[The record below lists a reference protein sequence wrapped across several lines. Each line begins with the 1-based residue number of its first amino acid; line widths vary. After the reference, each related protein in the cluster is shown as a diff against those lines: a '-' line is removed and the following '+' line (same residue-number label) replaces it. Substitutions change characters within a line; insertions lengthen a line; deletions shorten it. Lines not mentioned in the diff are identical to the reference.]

1 MKKII
6 ASCAILVLAWMS
18 QCDSAFAANLG
29 TLVDCDQSP
38 AFTKRL
44 NTSVKKLET
53 RLAKYEAGTPP
64 ALALEQQ
71 IERTKTRFQRYSDSD
86 LLCGADG
93 LPHLVADGDLKHA
106 SEFIIPGVM
115 FLYITGWIG
124 WAGRRYVQT
133 VAKTKNPTEKEIIID
148 VPLALQIMLSAY
160 FWPVLAWQEFVSGD
174 FVVAQEDITIS
185 PR

>member
-1 MKKII
+1 MKKFI
-6 ASCAILVLAWMS
+6 ASLSIVVFAWASAIG
-18 QCDSAFAANLG
+18 SAQAANIG

-44 NTSVKKLET
+44 NASVKKLES
-53 RLAKYEAGTPP
+53 RLSKYEPGTPP

-71 IERTKTRFQRYSDSD
+71 IERTKSRFKRYGESN
-86 LLCGADG
+86 LLCGTDG
-93 LPHLVADGDLKHA
+93 LPHLVTDGDLTHA

-124 WAGRRYVQT
+124 WAGRRYIQT
-133 VAKTKNPTEKEIIID
+133 VASTKNPTEKEIILD
-148 VPLALQIMLSAY
+148 VPLAIKIMLSAY

-174 FVVAQEDITIS
+174 FVVAQDDITIS

>member
-6 ASCAILVLAWMS
+6 ASCAIVMLAWMS
-18 QCDSAFAANLG
+18 SIDSAKASSLG

-71 IERTKTRFQRYSDSD
+71 IERTKTRFQRYGDSN

-93 LPHLVADGDLKHA
+93 LPHLVTDGDLTHA

-115 FLYITGWIG
+115 FLYTTGWIG
-124 WAGRRYVQT
+124 WAGRRYIQT

-148 VPLALQIMLSAY
+148 VPLALKIMLSAY